1 MKIISSTKCN
11 IVNLFFRPAGFST
24 AVNAISGNSTI
35 QISDEEKKRI
45 LDEENQRLQ
54 QLKVFYVNQ
63 EDITKQKVII
73 FVRILDHLI
82 LRSVFL
88 ASNSYIRQSVNIGIQ
103 IMG

>member
-11 IVNLFFRPAGFST
+11 IVNLFFRPAGFAT
-24 AVNAISGNSTI
+24 AVNAISANSSI
-35 QISDEEKKRI
+35 QISDEEKKKI

-63 EDITKQKVII
+63 EGITKQIVII
-73 FVRILDHLI
+73 FVRDHLI

-88 ASNSYIRQSVNIGIQ
+88 AFNSYSQWT
-103 IMG
+103 